1 LYKQSQ
7 FERERPAQRVVAWAH
22 CAKQSQL
29 GPETG
34 PDERRQSEG
43 PGSRREESCDIAS
56 MPRFGKQSQFDPSVR
71 QGKSCWEKELW

>member
-1 LYKQSQ
+1 
-7 FERERPAQRVVAWAH
+7 
-22 CAKQSQL
+22 L